1 MQKELKINNE
11 LTDVQNLFLKNKLD
25 LAFKKIDRIIK
36 SNKTN
41 YLPFNYRGILFL
53 KIGNHQK
60 ALIDFKKSVSL
71 NFQFAFYQS
80 MHFLIPFATSLF
92 EF

>member
-41 YLPFNYRGILFL
+41 TIIND
-53 KIGNHQK
+53 K
-60 ALIDFKKSVSL
+60 
-71 NFQFAFYQS
+71 
-80 MHFLIPFATSLF
+80 
-92 EF
+92 